1 MAAVTVQLAG
11 KEEESPK
18 VPPLPLGAPTG
29 ELRLQLQ
36 DTCGSHDSGVAADPL
51 IKERQNA
58 TGVLRRG
65 RDCVCPLSMGAESR
79 GRQERQGSVSQR
91 PVGRGAASAGCKET
105 KGCVYTSPCICVMHA
120 SGMRRS
126 KANLACGSPELPF
139 PPFEAGS
146 LLS

>member
-1 MAAVTVQLAG
+1 MVAVTVQLAG

-36 DTCGSHDSGVAADPL
+36 DTCGSHDSGVAAEPL

-65 RDCVCPLSMGAESR
+65 RDCLCPLSVGAESR

-91 PVGRGAASAGCKET
+91 PVRLGCKET
-105 KGCVYTSPCICVMHA
+105 KGCVYTFPCICVMHA
-120 SGMRRS
+120 AGMWRS
-126 KANLACGSPELPF
+126 KANLVSGVSCASLPT
-139 PPFEAGS
+139 
-146 LLS
+146 L